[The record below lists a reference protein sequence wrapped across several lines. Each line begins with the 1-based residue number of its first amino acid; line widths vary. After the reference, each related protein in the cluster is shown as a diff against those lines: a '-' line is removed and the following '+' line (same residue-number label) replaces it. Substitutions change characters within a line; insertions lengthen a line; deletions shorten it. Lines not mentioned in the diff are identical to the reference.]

1 MIIQAANKL
10 NNINEYYFSQK
21 LKQIAQMQAEDKHIL
36 NLGIG
41 NPDQAPSQQTID
53 AFKAS
58 AENIKNHGYQSYVG
72 IPALR
77 KAMSDWYKSAYEVE
91 LNPTTE
97 ILPLLGSKE
106 GISHISNA
114 FLNPGDK
121 VLVPNPGYPTYSS
134 ATYLAGAIPVTY
146 NLDETNNW
154 APDFS
159 KINED
164 ILREAKLIWINYPNM
179 PTGAKGNVE
188 IFKTLIEIANEFKI
202 LIVNDNPY
210 SLVLNDGKPFSI
222 FQIEGAKEVCLE
234 LNSLSKSHNLAG
246 ARIGLVAGAKEYID
260 TILKVKS
267 NVDSG
272 MYLPLQHAAIAAL
285 NNSDTWHA
293 ERNKVY
299 EERREYVYQIMDAID
314 CKYDKNQ
321 TGLFIWAKI
330 PDSYKNAE
338 DLTEYLLFEA
348 CVFIT
353 PGFIFGSN
361 GDRYVRISLCSS
373 VDDLKKALALINNIG
388 ASAKIIEE
396 YHANRIK

>member
-1 MIIQAANKL
+1 MIIEQAKKL
-10 NNINEYYFSQK
+10 QHINEYYFSMK
-21 LKQIAQMQAEDKHIL
+21 LKQIAQLRAEGKNIL

-53 AFKAS
+53 AFVQSAS
-58 AENIKNHGYQSYVG
+58 NVKNHGYQSYIG
-72 IPALR
+72 IPELR
-77 KAMSDWYKSAYEVE
+77 KAMSDWYQSTYEVA
-91 LNPTTE
+91 LNPATE

-134 ATYLAGAIPVTY
+134 ATYLADAVPVMY
-146 NLDETNNW
+146 DLDEANNW

-159 KINED
+159 KISED
-164 ILREAKLIWINYPNM
+164 ILKEAKLIWINYPNM
-179 PTGAKGNVE
+179 PTGAKGNEE

-210 SLVLNDGKPFSI
+210 SLVLNEGKPVSI
-222 FQIEGAKEVCLE
+222 FQTAGAKDVCLE

-246 ARIGLVAGAKEYID
+246 ARIGLVSGAKEYID

-285 NNSDTWHA
+285 SNDAEWHA
-293 ERNKVY
+293 ARNNEY
-299 EERREYVYQIMDAID
+299 EKRRSFAYSIMDALE
-314 CKYDKNQ
+314 CTYDKNQ
-321 TGLFIWAKI
+321 IGMFLWAKI
-330 PDSYKNAE
+330 PAKYTNVE
-338 DLTEYLLFEA
+338 DLTEKILHEA
-348 CVFIT
+348 NVFIT
-353 PGFIFGSN
+353 PGFIFGSI
-361 GDRYVRISLCSS
+361 GDRYIRISLCSPEN
-373 VDDLKKALALINNIG
+373 DLKEAL
-388 ASAKIIEE
+388 E
-396 YHANRIK
+396 RIKNLNK